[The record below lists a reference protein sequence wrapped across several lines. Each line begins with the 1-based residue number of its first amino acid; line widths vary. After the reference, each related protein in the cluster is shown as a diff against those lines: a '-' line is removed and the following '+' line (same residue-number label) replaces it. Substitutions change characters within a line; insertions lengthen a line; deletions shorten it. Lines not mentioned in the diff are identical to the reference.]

1 MEQVKMEKLMR
12 SGTPVLSALLI
23 EDNDDDVGLIS
34 EMLADASG
42 VRFELTCTD
51 RVGKACAHLEKSKF
65 DIILMDLGVPDSEGI
80 ESFRKIYAQAE
91 ATPIV
96 VFTIYD
102 DETKGIDAVREGAQD
117 YLVKGKVD
125 GELLVRSIR
134 YAIERKRSEMEIRA
148 YAAKLEK
155 VNEELQEFAF
165 VASHD
170 LQEPLRKIQAFG
182 ERLKLK
188 YEASLG
194 EDGRDFLE
202 RMQKAASRME
212 TLIQD
217 LLKYSRVA
225 TRTKPF
231 VKINLLEPIKQALSN
246 LERSVEETGGRVFIE
261 ELPSIDMDKGQM
273 CQLFQNIIGN
283 ALKYHRPG
291 VSPIIKIYPTPCDEG
306 LCCIAVED
314 NGIGFD
320 EKHAERI
327 FRPFQRLHGR
337 SSYEG
342 TGMGLAICRR
352 IAERHGG
359 SITVSSTI
367 GKGSV
372 FTVILPV
379 SRPRT
384 EGAGEITAEN

>member
-1 MEQVKMEKLMR
+1 MEQAKMKKLMQ
-12 SGTPVLSALLI
+12 SENPVLSALLI

-34 EMLADASG
+34 EMLADAPG

-51 RVGKACAHLEKSKF
+51 RVGKACAHLRKNKF
-65 DIILMDLGVPDSEGI
+65 DIILMDLGLPDSDGI
-80 ESFRKIYAQAE
+80 ESFRKIHAQVE

-96 VFTIYD
+96 VFTICD
-102 DETKGIDAVREGAQD
+102 DETKGINAVREGAQD

-125 GELLVRSIR
+125 GELLVRSIC

-148 YAAKLEK
+148 YAEKLEK
-155 VNEELQEFAF
+155 ANEELQEFAF

-170 LQEPLRKIQAFG
+170 LQEPLRKVQAFG

-202 RMQKAASRME
+202 RMQKAARRME

-231 VKINLLEPIKQALSN
+231 VRLNLLEPIKQALSN
-246 LERSVEETGGRVFIE
+246 LERSVEETGGRLFIE
-261 ELPSIDMDKGQM
+261 DLPSIDMDKGQM

-283 ALKYHRPG
+283 ALKYHRPEEH
-291 VSPIIKIYPTPCDEG
+291 PIIKIYPAPCDRG

-359 SITVSSTI
+359 SITVNSTI

-379 SRPRT
+379 SQPRI
-384 EGAGEITAEN
+384 ERAEEITAGS

>member
-1 MEQVKMEKLMR
+1 MEQEKMEKLMQ
-12 SGTPVLSALLI
+12 SETPVLSALLI

-51 RVGKACAHLEKSKF
+51 RAGKACAHLEKSKF
-65 DIILMDLGVPDSEGI
+65 DIILMDLGLPDGDGI
-80 ESFRKIYAQAE
+80 ESFRKIHALVE
-91 ATPIV
+91 GTPVV

-102 DETKGIDAVREGAQD
+102 DETTGINAVRAGAQD

-134 YAIERKRSEMEIRA
+134 YAVERKRSEMEIRA

-155 VNEELQEFAF
+155 ANEELQEFAF

-188 YEASLG
+188 YGASLG
-194 EDGRDFLE
+194 EDGREFLE

-231 VKINLLEPIKQALSN
+231 VRLNLLEPIKQALSN
-246 LERSVEETGGRVFIE
+246 LERSVEETGGRIVIE

-283 ALKYHRPG
+283 ALKYHRPEER
-291 VSPIIKIYPTPCDEG
+291 PIIKIYPTPCNKG

-342 TGMGLAICRR
+342 TGMGLAICRK

-359 SITVSSTI
+359 SIAVSSTI
-367 GKGSV
+367 GKGSI

-379 SRPRT
+379 SQQRT
-384 EGAGEITAEN
+384 EGAGEITAGS

>member
-1 MEQVKMEKLMR
+1 MEQAKMKKLMQ
-12 SGTPVLSALLI
+12 SENPVLSALLI

-34 EMLADASG
+34 EMLADAPG

-51 RVGKACAHLEKSKF
+51 RVGKACAHLRKNKF
-65 DIILMDLGVPDSEGI
+65 DIILMDLGLPDSDGI
-80 ESFRKIYAQAE
+80 ESFRKIHAQVE

-96 VFTIYD
+96 VFTICD
-102 DETKGIDAVREGAQD
+102 DETKGINAVREGAQD

-125 GELLVRSIR
+125 GELLVRSIC

-148 YAAKLEK
+148 YAEKLEK
-155 VNEELQEFAF
+155 ANEELQEFAF

-170 LQEPLRKIQAFG
+170 LQEPLRKVQAFG

-231 VKINLLEPIKQALSN
+231 VRLNLLEPIKQALSN
-246 LERSVEETGGRVFIE
+246 LERSVEETGGRLVIE
-261 ELPSIDMDKGQM
+261 DLPSIDMDKGQM

-283 ALKYHRPG
+283 ALKYHRPEEH
-291 VSPIIKIYPTPCDEG
+291 PIIKIYPAPCDRG

-359 SITVSSTI
+359 SITVNSTI

-379 SRPRT
+379 SQPRI
-384 EGAGEITAEN
+384 ERAEEITAGS

>member
-1 MEQVKMEKLMR
+1 MEKLMQ
-12 SGTPVLSALLI
+12 SENPVLSALLI

-34 EMLADASG
+34 EILADASG
-42 VRFELTCTD
+42 AGFELTCAD
-51 RVGKACAHLEKSKF
+51 RIGKACAHLEKSKF
-65 DIILMDLGVPDSEGI
+65 DIILMDLGLPDSDGI

-102 DETKGIDAVREGAQD
+102 DETNGTNAVREGAQD

-155 VNEELQEFAF
+155 ANEELQEFAF

-194 EDGRDFLE
+194 EDGRDYLG

-212 TLIQD
+212 ILIQD

-231 VKINLLEPIKQALSN
+231 ARINLLEPIKQALSN
-246 LERSVEETGGRVFIE
+246 LERSMEETGGRVFIE

-291 VSPIIKIYPTPCDEG
+291 ENPIIRIYPTPCDKG

-342 TGMGLAICRR
+342 TGMGLAICRK

-359 SITVSSTI
+359 SITVSSAV
-367 GKGSV
+367 GRGSI

-379 SRPRT
+379 SQPRT
-384 EGAGEITAEN
+384 EGAGEITAGS